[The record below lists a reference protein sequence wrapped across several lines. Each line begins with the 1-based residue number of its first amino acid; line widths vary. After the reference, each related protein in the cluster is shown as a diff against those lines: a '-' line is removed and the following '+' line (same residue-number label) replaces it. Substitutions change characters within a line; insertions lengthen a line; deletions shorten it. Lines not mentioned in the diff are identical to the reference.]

1 MDANDCIL
9 SICISYKEKSFTI
22 QSENIITI
30 DNIKEKLIK
39 KFNLQKE
46 DKVHMK
52 LLFKNGEKE
61 VFINTDDD
69 IIIYADN
76 SDVDNPKLNLNLL
89 IDGKKEEKENKDSNV
104 QHEESISSKQRE
116 NNDIKKINSNN
127 YISSRPKGEVD
138 KYDELKKLIE
148 NLSNEIKALKDE
160 QINKSKKM
168 EANNLNL
175 KNEIEQ
181 NKKKIEEIYNNNNNI
196 LLIKN
201 ELNNSFKEEF
211 SRIREENKNNK
222 NYETLLRKNEKEI
235 NEFKSQITNFM
246 NSLKKIDEI
255 ENNYK
260 NYIKNSEIKFAELN
274 KRFEEKYNINKNNLP
289 LNLSEQINSL
299 EEKIK
304 KIEANNSSMQKD
316 LSELIKSNKNKFD
329 NTFNPDQDN
338 SQQFPKLELYK
349 NDSSTNFVNSN
360 NLNMLNNN
368 IFNGKK
374 EINIRDSLNADL
386 FEENFGNK
394 DNNILLEE
402 LEKKKE
408 ELNDNQNVNLDMEKI
423 NEIKSKYPELKDY
436 PNHKLQELII
446 DSGENFDQALPKLI
460 LRLSLPNGSK

>member
-39 KFNLQKE
+39 EFNLKKE

-89 IDGKKEEKENKDSNV
+89 IDGKKEEKENEDSNV

-116 NNDIKKINSNN
+116 NNDAKKINSNN

-160 QINKSKKM
+160 QINRSKKM

-211 SRIREENKNNK
+211 SRIREENK

-274 KRFEEKYNINKNNLP
+274 KRFEEKYNINKNSLP
-289 LNLSEQINSL
+289 LNLSGQINSL

-329 NTFNPDQDN
+329 NTFNPVQDN
-338 SQQFPKLELYK
+338 SQQFPKLDLYK

-368 IFNGKK
+368 IFNGNN

-402 LEKKKE
+402 LKEKNE
-408 ELNDNQNVNLDMEKI
+408 ELNGNQNVNLDMEKI

-446 DSGENFDQALPKLI
+446 DSGENFDQALSKLI
-460 LRLSLPNGSK
+460 LRLSLPNCSK

>member
-39 KFNLQKE
+39 EFNLKKE

-89 IDGKKEEKENKDSNV
+89 IDGKKEEKENEDSNV
-104 QHEESISSKQRE
+104 QHEESISSKQRD

-160 QINKSKKM
+160 QINRSKKM

-211 SRIREENKNNK
+211 SRIREENKN
-222 NYETLLRKNEKEI
+222 YETLLRKNEKEI
-235 NEFKSQITNFM
+235 NEFKSQISNIM

-274 KRFEEKYNINKNNLP
+274 KRFEEKYNNNNKNSLP
-289 LNLSEQINSL
+289 LNLSGQINSL

-304 KIEANNSSMQKD
+304 KIEANNSSMQKE
-316 LSELIKSNKNKFD
+316 LNELIKSNKNKFD
-329 NTFNPDQDN
+329 NTFNQDQDN
-338 SQQFPKLELYK
+338 SQQFPKLDLYK
-349 NDSSTNFVNSN
+349 NDSSTNFVNSD
-360 NLNMLNNN
+360 NLNTLNNN
-368 IFNGKK
+368 IFNGNN

-408 ELNDNQNVNLDMEKI
+408 ELNGNQNVNLDMEKI
-423 NEIKSKYPELKDY
+423 NELKSKYPELKDY

>member
-39 KFNLQKE
+39 EFNLKKE

-89 IDGKKEEKENKDSNV
+89 IDGKKEEKENEDSNV

-274 KRFEEKYNINKNNLP
+274 KRFEEKYNINKNSLP
-289 LNLSEQINSL
+289 LNLSGQINSL

-304 KIEANNSSMQKD
+304 KIEANNSSMQK
-316 LSELIKSNKNKFD
+316 ELNEIIKTNKNKFD
-329 NTFNPDQDN
+329 NTFSPGQDN
-338 SQQFPKLELYK
+338 SQQFPKLDLYK
-349 NDSSTNFVNSN
+349 NDSSTNFVNSD
-360 NLNMLNNN
+360 NLNTLNNN

-408 ELNDNQNVNLDMEKI
+408 ELNGNQNVNLDMEKI

-446 DSGENFDQALPKLI
+446 DSGENFDQALSKLI
-460 LRLSLPNGSK
+460 LRLSLINIYL